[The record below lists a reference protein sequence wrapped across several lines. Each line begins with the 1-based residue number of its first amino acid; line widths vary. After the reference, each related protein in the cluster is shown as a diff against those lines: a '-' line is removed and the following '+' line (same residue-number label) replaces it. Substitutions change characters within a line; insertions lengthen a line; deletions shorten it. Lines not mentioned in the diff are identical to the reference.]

1 MLAMWVVPLPLAAA
15 LVLRTGLPRWGAAA
29 VAGSVT
35 FAFPAQALNA
45 LMPNPSL
52 SDLPEACY
60 ALPFVLAATISYAAA
75 AWAASRN
82 PSWSSRAAAAAA
94 ICAFVVAALQ
104 GRAAVAD
111 CPPVDALMTS
121 GSNSSTGTAT
131 R

>member
-1 MLAMWVVPLPLAAA
+1 M
-15 LVLRTGLPRWGAAA
+15 
-29 VAGSVT
+29 AGSVT